1 LLIEGAEVY
10 TQRYKSDGGAW
21 HACTVWVKVQMRAYM
36 HAHVEVTVDEE
47 VVFAVGVLSNHVLLF
62 SVFVF
67 ILKGTVGERTV
78 Q

>member
-1 LLIEGAEVY
+1 
-10 TQRYKSDGGAW
+10 
-21 HACTVWVKVQMRAYM
+21 M